1 MGYKVKKDTFDRE
14 GGRHVG
20 RRVGRGAGQGI
31 IPLSCAIGLH
41 GTHLGSEDFSLAN
54 NTN

>member
-1 MGYKVKKDTFDRE
+1 MKKDTFDRE

-20 RRVGRGAGQGI
+20 RGARQGI

-41 GTHLGSEDFSLAN
+41 GTDLKRSEDFSLAN
-54 NTN
+54 DTN